1 MAKPRKRALGKGL
14 GEILGD
20 DLTKNAG
27 KAVEKTAA
35 PIATT
40 TQEIPIAQIE
50 TNPFQPRTGFDEEL
64 LAELADSISQHGII
78 QPLTLRKLADNQYQ
92 LIAGERR
99 LRASK
104 LAGLT
109 QLPAYIRT
117 ANDEQMLEMA
127 LIENIQRE
135 DLNPVEIAL
144 SYQRMIDELGL
155 KQTELGTKVGKKRST
170 VTNYL
175 RLLKLSPDIQTALR
189 KGVISMGHGRTLIS
203 IEQQAVQ
210 VRVFDEIVEK
220 GLSVRQTEALVR
232 KLSTPQEPKRESK
245 PDPKQQTEEIHLRKV
260 QDGLEERFGSRVKI
274 NQNAA
279 GKGEIVISYSSVGD
293 LNRILELME

>member
-20 DLTKNAG
+20 DLSK
-27 KAVEKTAA
+27 KTAPSKDNSAA
-35 PIATT
+35 PVATT
-40 TQEIPIAQIE
+40 VQEIPTDQIE
-50 TNPFQPRTGFDEEL
+50 TNPFQPRTEFEEEA

-78 QPLTLRKLADNQYQ
+78 QPLTLRKLADKQYQ

-99 LRASK
+99 LRAAK

-155 KQTELGTKVGKKRST
+155 KQNELGTKVGKKRST

-175 RLLKLSPDIQTALR
+175 RLLKLSPDIQTSLR
-189 KGVISMGHGRTLIS
+189 KGVISMGHGRTLIG
-203 IEQQAVQ
+203 IDQQSVQ
-210 VRVFDEIVEK
+210 MRVYDEIVEK

-232 KLSTPQEPKRESK
+232 KLSTPQEPKKEAK
-245 PDPKQQTEEIHLRKV
+245 PDPKQKTDEIHLRKV
-260 QDGLEERFGSRVKI
+260 QLGLEERFGSRVKI
-274 NQNAA
+274 SQNAA

>member
-14 GEILGD
+14 GEILGE
-20 DLTKNAG
+20 DLTKKTAT
-27 KAVEKTAA
+27 AVGQTAA
-35 PIATT
+35 PLATAVK
-40 TQEIPIAQIE
+40 EIPIAQIE
-50 TNPFQPRTGFDEEL
+50 NNPFQPRTGFDEEL

-155 KQTELGTKVGKKRST
+155 KQNELGTKVGKKRST

-189 KGVISMGHGRTLIS
+189 KGVISMGHGRALIS
-203 IEQQAVQ
+203 IEQQSVQ

-232 KLSTPQEPKRESK
+232 KLSTPQEPKKESK
-245 PDPKQQTEEIHLRKV
+245 PDPKKQTEEIHLRKV
-260 QDGLEERFGSRVKI
+260 QHGLEERFGSRVKI
-274 NQNAA
+274 NQNAV

>member
-14 GEILGD
+14 GDILGD
-20 DLTKNAG
+20 DLAQ
-27 KAVEKTAA
+27 KAASPKGAEKA
-35 PIATT
+35 PQATT
-40 TQEIPIAQIE
+40 VQEIPVDQIE
-50 TNPFQPRTGFDEEL
+50 TNPFQPRTEFEEEAL
-64 LAELADSISQHGII
+64 SELADSISQHGII
-78 QPLTLRKLADNQYQ
+78 QPLTLRKLADKQYQ

-99 LRASK
+99 LRAAK
-104 LAGLT
+104 LAGLS

-155 KQTELGTKVGKKRST
+155 KQNELGTKVGKKRST

-175 RLLKLSPDIQTALR
+175 RLLKLSPDIQTSLR
-189 KGVISMGHGRTLIS
+189 KGVISMGHGRTLIG

-210 VRVFDEIVEK
+210 LRVFDEIVEK

-232 KLSTPQEPKRESK
+232 KLTTPQEPKKEAKTDGK
-245 PDPKQQTEEIHLRKV
+245 PSTDEIHLRNVEK
-260 QDGLEERFGSRVKI
+260 GLEERFGSRVKI

-279 GKGEIVISYSSVGD
+279 GKGQIVINYSSVGD